1 MGGDPAKIPFPQ
13 GPPLVY
19 PEKSINWTGLDGSH
33 RTAVGDPC
41 ESWGSSIYR
50 QDLGLNRAL
59 RRVSEGIGEALKV
72 SSYPVDDSMVPKAMP
87 IPGLCPRNYSLASY
101 FV

>member
-19 PEKSINWTGLDGSH
+19 PEKSINWMGLDGSH

-87 IPGLCPRNYSLASY
+87 IPGLCLRNYSLASY